1 MYAAPTV
8 PPSYRAPSPPSPS
21 TPVIYLTTPRV
32 EPAPPAP
39 PPEHTMTAPPPTPPP
54 APPPACCPRLVVELG
69 AACYSHQHAKAG
81 TYILEDR
88 GRLRGCS

>member
-1 MYAAPTV
+1 MAAAVASRAVFWLTPPGQLDSKPYWIAAP
-8 PPSYRAPSPPSPS
+8 
-21 TPVIYLTTPRV
+21 
-32 EPAPPAP
+32 PPAP
-39 PPEHTMTAPPPTPPP
+39 PPS
-54 APPPACCPRLVVELG
+54 PPPACCPRLVVELG

>member
-1 MYAAPTV
+1 MYAPAPTA
-8 PPSYRAPSPPSPS
+8 PPSYRAPSPPPPS

-32 EPAPPAP
+32 EPA
-39 PPEHTMTAPPPTPPP
+39 PP